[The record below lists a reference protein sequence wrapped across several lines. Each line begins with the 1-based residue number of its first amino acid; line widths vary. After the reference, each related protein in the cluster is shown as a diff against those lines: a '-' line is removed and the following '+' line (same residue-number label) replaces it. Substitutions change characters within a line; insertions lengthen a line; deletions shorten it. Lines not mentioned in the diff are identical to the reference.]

1 MQLHCL
7 FYLGTFVSK
16 NANKFGDKVAIAL
29 VKFYWDR
36 LQVSFPIGEN
46 STLEIFQSVNSRTV
60 ILAQFDHVFTLL
72 RKYGISEKANTQ
84 FHQWEFNIIFTLF
97 LWKKI
102 NVSLWHKKVFFS
114 RNALAIRQPLWD
126 FNCSSQFN
134 ILDFNRPFLILNV

>member
-16 NANKFGDKVAIAL
+16 NVNKFGDKVAIAL
-29 VKFYWDR
+29 VTFYWDR

-102 NVSLWHKKVFFS
+102 NVSLWHKKVFFPEMHWQYV
-114 RNALAIRQPLWD
+114 NPFEILTAAL
-126 FNCSSQFN
+126 SSIYW
-134 ILDFNRPFLILNV
+134 ILTAPFLY